1 MKAIA
6 MIPARYEASRFP
18 GKLMQLL
25 GDKTVIR
32 RTYEA
37 ALHTEL
43 FDEVWVVTDS
53 DQIASEINSIGGK
66 VLRSKRA
73 HESGTDRIAEVARDM
88 EFDIIV
94 NVQGDSPFI
103 KKEPLRQLLQAFT
116 DPSVQ
121 VGSLMRP
128 LTQAEDIQNPNVVK
142 VVVNQKNDSI
152 FFSRSVIPFPRDPQ
166 QAAPYYEHVGVYAF
180 RKKTLFDFTS
190 WSLTPLEKMEKLEC
204 LRLLEHGVPIRMVL
218 TPEKGVEIDTP
229 EDLEKARRLLGLY

>member
-37 ALHTEL
+37 ACETNL
-43 FDEVWVVTDS
+43 FDEVYVVTDS
-53 DQIASEINSIGGK
+53 DLIEEEIVRIGGK
-66 VLRSKRA
+66 VIRSRQS
-73 HESGTDRIAEVARDM
+73 HESGTDRVAEAAREMNVDV
-88 EFDIIV
+88 IV

-103 KKEPLRQLLQAFT
+103 KKEPLQQLLQEFN
-116 DPSVQ
+116 DPIVQ

-128 LTQAEDIQNPNVVK
+128 LSNPDDIQNPNVVK
-142 VVVNQKNDSI
+142 VVVNNKSDSI
-152 FFSRSVIPFPRDPQ
+152 FFSRSVIPYPRDPKHT
-166 QAAPYYEHVGVYAF
+166 AHYYEHVGVYAF
-180 RKKTLFDFTS
+180 RKKMLLSFSS
-190 WSLTPLEKMEKLEC
+190 WPLTPLEATEKLEC
-204 LRLLEHGVPIRMVL
+204 LRLLEYGTPIRMVL

-229 EDLEKARRLLGLY
+229 EDLERARALLRSH

>member
-37 ALHTEL
+37 ACATNL
-43 FDEVWVVTDS
+43 FDQVYVVTDS
-53 DQIASEINSIGGK
+53 DAIEEEIVRIGGK
-66 VLRSKRA
+66 IIRSRQA
-73 HESGTDRIAEVARDM
+73 HESGTDRVAEAAREMNVDV
-88 EFDIIV
+88 IV

-103 KKEPLRQLLQAFT
+103 KKEPLQQLLQEFN
-116 DPSVQ
+116 DPIVQ

-128 LTQAEDIQNPNVVK
+128 LSNPDDIQNPNVVK
-142 VVVNQKNDSI
+142 VVVNKKNDSI
-152 FFSRSVIPFPRDPQ
+152 FFSRSIIPYPRDSK

-180 RKKTLFDFTS
+180 RKDMLLAFS
-190 WSLTPLEKMEKLEC
+190 AWPLTPLEATEKLEC
-204 LRLLEHGVPIRMVL
+204 LRLLEHGVPIRMVI

-229 EDLEKARRLLGLY
+229 EDLARAQALLKSQ

>member
-66 VLRSKRA
+66 VLRSKQA

-229 EDLEKARRLLGLY
+229 EDLEKARRLLGL

>member
-37 ALHTEL
+37 ACETAL

-53 DQIASEINSIGGK
+53 DQIATEISAIGGK
-66 VLRSKRA
+66 VLRSKQA
-73 HESGTDRIAEVARDM
+73 HESGTDRIAEVAREL

-103 KKEPLRQLLQAFT
+103 KKEPLRELLQEFQDHT
-116 DPSVQ
+116 VQ

-128 LTQAEDIQNPNVVK
+128 LTAQEDIQNPNVVK
-142 VVVNQKNDSI
+142 VVVNNKSDSI

-180 RKKTLFDFTS
+180 RKKTLLDFTS
-190 WSLTPLEKMEKLEC
+190 WALTPLEKMEKLEC
-204 LRLLEHGVPIRMVL
+204 LRLLEHGIPIRMVI
-218 TPEKGVEIDTP
+218 TSEKGVEIDTP
-229 EDLEKARRLLGLY
+229 ADLERARTLLDLL

>member
-37 ALHTEL
+37 ACATNL
-43 FDEVWVVTDS
+43 FDQVYVVTDS
-53 DQIASEINSIGGK
+53 DAIEEEIVRIGGK
-66 VLRSKRA
+66 VIRSRQA
-73 HESGTDRIAEVARDM
+73 HESGTDRVAEAAREMNVDV
-88 EFDIIV
+88 IV

-103 KKEPLRQLLQAFT
+103 KKEPLQQLLQEFN
-116 DPSVQ
+116 DPIVQ

-128 LTQAEDIQNPNVVK
+128 LSNPDDIQNPNVVK
-142 VVVNQKNDSI
+142 VVVNKKNDSI
-152 FFSRSVIPFPRDPQ
+152 FFSRSVIPYPRDPK

-180 RKKTLFDFTS
+180 RTD
-190 WSLTPLEKMEKLEC
+190 M
-204 LRLLEHGVPIRMVL
+204 LLAFSAWPAPTGARCSYSHGHHTR
-218 TPEKGVEIDTP
+218 KGSRDRY
-229 EDLEKARRLLGLY
+229 ARRSGARPSITETSITKRQQTGKKIR

>member
-66 VLRSKRA
+66 VLRSKQA
-73 HESGTDRIAEVARDM
+73 HESGTDRIAEVARDL

-142 VVVNQKNDSI
+142 VVVNQRNDSI

-229 EDLEKARRLLGLY
+229 EDLEKARRLLGL

>member
-66 VLRSKRA
+66 VLRSKQA

>member
-66 VLRSKRA
+66 VLRSKQA

-128 LTQAEDIQNPNVVK
+128 LIQAEDIQNPNVVK

-229 EDLEKARRLLGLY
+229 EDLEKARRLLGL

>member
-1 MKAIA
+1 
-6 MIPARYEASRFP
+6 
-18 GKLMQLL
+18 
-25 GDKTVIR
+25 
-32 RTYEA
+32 
-37 ALHTEL
+37 
-43 FDEVWVVTDS
+43 
-53 DQIASEINSIGGK
+53 
-66 VLRSKRA
+66 
-73 HESGTDRIAEVARDM
+73 
-88 EFDIIV
+88 
-94 NVQGDSPFI
+94 
-103 KKEPLRQLLQAFT
+103 
-116 DPSVQ
+116 
-121 VGSLMRP
+121 MRP

-229 EDLEKARRLLGLY
+229 EDLEKARRLLGL

>member
-66 VLRSKRA
+66 VLRSKQA

-166 QAAPYYEHVGVYAF
+166 QAEPYYEHVGVYAF

-229 EDLEKARRLLGLY
+229 EDLEKARRLLGL

>member
-66 VLRSKRA
+66 VLRSKQA

-88 EFDIIV
+88 EFDILV

>member
-66 VLRSKRA
+66 VLRSKQA

-88 EFDIIV
+88 EFDILV

-229 EDLEKARRLLGLY
+229 EDLEKARRLLGL

>member
-37 ALHTEL
+37 ACATNL
-43 FDEVWVVTDS
+43 FDQVYVVTDS
-53 DQIASEINSIGGK
+53 DAIEEEIVRIGGK
-66 VLRSKRA
+66 VIRSRQA
-73 HESGTDRIAEVARDM
+73 HESGTDRVAEAAREMNVDV
-88 EFDIIV
+88 IV

-103 KKEPLRQLLQAFT
+103 KKEPLQQLLQEFN
-116 DPSVQ
+116 DPIVQ

-128 LTQAEDIQNPNVVK
+128 LSNPDDIQNPNVVK
-142 VVVNQKNDSI
+142 VVVNKKNDSI
-152 FFSRSVIPFPRDPQ
+152 FFSRSVIPYPRDPK
-166 QAAPYYEHVGVYAF
+166 QALAYYEHVGVYAF
-180 RKKTLFDFTS
+180 RKDMLLAFS
-190 WSLTPLEKMEKLEC
+190 AWPLTPLEATEKLEC
-204 LRLLEHGVPIRMVL
+204 LRLLEHGVPIRMVI

-229 EDLEKARRLLGLY
+229 EDLARAQAVLKSQ

>member
-37 ALHTEL
+37 ACATNL
-43 FDEVWVVTDS
+43 FDQVYVVTDS
-53 DQIASEINSIGGK
+53 DAIEEEIVRIGGK
-66 VLRSKRA
+66 VIRSRQA
-73 HESGTDRIAEVARDM
+73 HESGTDRVAEAAREMNVDV
-88 EFDIIV
+88 IV

-103 KKEPLRQLLQAFT
+103 KKEPLQQLLQEFN
-116 DPSVQ
+116 DPIVQ

-128 LTQAEDIQNPNVVK
+128 LSNPDDIQNPNVVK
-142 VVVNQKNDSI
+142 VVVNKKNDSI
-152 FFSRSVIPFPRDPQ
+152 FFSRSVIPYPRDPK

-180 RKKTLFDFTS
+180 RKDMLLAFS
-190 WSLTPLEKMEKLEC
+190 AWPLTPLEATEKLEC
-204 LRLLEHGVPIRMVL
+204 LRLLEHGVPIRMVI

-229 EDLEKARRLLGLY
+229 EDLARAQELLKSQ